1 MKSANITRRFP
12 AGWIIIILLFAL
24 LFATNPSEGQFT
36 NYLKDR
42 IKEQIEDDETLSGS
56 LQRMIVGSA
65 ASIVS
70 AGAERKDYFLFST
83 YKIRVLDDESLFLG
97 ILDHFFKID

>member
-12 AGWIIIILLFAL
+12 AGWIIIILLLAL

-56 LQRMIVGSA
+56 LQRMIAGPA
-65 ASIVS
+65 ASIAS

-83 YKIRVLDDESLFLG
+83 YKIRVLDEESLFLG

>member
-56 LQRMIVGSA
+56 LQRMIAGPA
-65 ASIVS
+65 ASIAS
-70 AGAERKDYFLFST
+70 AGAQREKIISFSLRIRSEYSTRNLSSSEFST
-83 YKIRVLDDESLFLG
+83 ISL
-97 ILDHFFKID
+97 K